1 MGSIIITMRKPENAH
16 KISGALKKRGFRPD
30 LICHT
35 AADALSECCRR
46 DEGVVICGSRLPDMS
61 FLEFRD
67 CLPGTF
73 RIIILTG
80 NVMSDE
86 YPADAVKLTL
96 PLKLTELV
104 SVLEKEVPVERHQ
117 ESNSEIKPVRNA
129 EDRKYIDKAKAV
141 LMEKRGMSEPEAYRY
156 IQKSSMDNSNS
167 MVETAQMILLLN
179 A

>member
-1 MGSIIITMRKPENAH
+1 MGSIIITMRKPENAQ

-30 LICHT
+30 LICSS

-73 RIIILTG
+73 RIIILSG

-86 YPADAVKLTL
+86 YPADAVKLSL
-96 PLKLTELV
+96 PLKLAELV
-104 SVLEKEVPVERHQ
+104 SVLEREMPVVRQQ
-117 ESNSEIKPVRNA
+117 ESSNVTKPVRNA
-129 EDRKYIDKAKAV
+129 EERKYIDRAKAV
-141 LMEKRGMSEPEAYRY
+141 LMEKKGMSEPEAYRY
-156 IQKSSMDNSNS
+156 LQKSSMDNSNS

-179 A
+179 V